1 MKIRL
6 IFFFTNIFLFV
17 FSYLTM
23 KIQEGSVHSI
33 FCPAIDC
40 FKFVPNEIIEKCVD
54 QNMAR
59 RYLQFD
65 IKAFVD
71 SNPNFKWCP
80 NSSCTLAVQT
90 PIFDR
95 LQSSHMREFS
105 KSVNCRNGHY
115 FWYDDLVKR
124 TM

>member
-1 MKIRL
+1 M
-6 IFFFTNIFLFV
+6 NIFISFLFR
-17 FSYLTM
+17 YLTF
-23 KIQEGSVHSI
+23 KILEGSVHSI
-33 FCPAIDC
+33 FCPATDC

-54 QNMAR
+54 NNMAR

-80 NSSCTLAVQT
+80 NSNCTLAVQS

-115 FWYDDLVKR
+115 FW
-124 TM
+124 

>member
-1 MKIRL
+1 MLVKVS
-6 IFFFTNIFLFV
+6 TPDV
-17 FSYLTM
+17 FIVCSHLMNQIILKTSYLTL
-23 KIQEGSVHSI
+23 KIQEGSVHNI
-33 FCPAIDC
+33 FCPATDC

-80 NSSCTLAVQT
+80 NSSCTLAVQS
-90 PIFDR
+90 PNFDR

-115 FWYDDLVKR
+115 FW
-124 TM
+124 